1 MVSLCWLHQDWFI
14 WPLLAEFDD
23 QKNFLAW
30 LYVQEHELKMGIP
43 AGLGYQIA
51 LSFAIAAGWWL
62 AVWKA
67 WPTELEEWAEGH
79 SNRRRGRGRR
89 GGGRGERSGRDDRE
103 SSQRKS
109 DDRRGGDNRRRR
121 SRGRRGG
128 GRDSS
133 GSSSS
138 ARSTS

>member
-43 AGLGYQIA
+43 AGLGYQVA

-89 GGGRGERSGRDDRE
+89 GGRGERSGRDDRE